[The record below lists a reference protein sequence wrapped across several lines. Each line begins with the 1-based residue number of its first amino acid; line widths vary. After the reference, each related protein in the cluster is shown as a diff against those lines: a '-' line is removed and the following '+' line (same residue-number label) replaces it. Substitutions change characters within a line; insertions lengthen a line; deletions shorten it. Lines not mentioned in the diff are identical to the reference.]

1 MQEIDGKKEQIL
13 TTARSLFARLGYAGV
28 GIRKIAEDSNCNL
41 SAISYYFGGKENL
54 YAECFSYS
62 LKKDVTEFTDLLAG
76 PNDKENFAVK
86 LRSFCMAF
94 AHHVVHHS
102 ELMQLLVSEMN
113 AQVLGTRNLHKQ
125 IFTPIT
131 EPLVKFL
138 EEGKAS
144 GILKSNF
151 SIPMTVRM
159 LLLGV
164 VVEVVFLKESNSID
178 VIVDELVTVCTGS
191 IYA

>member
-13 TTARSLFARLGYAGV
+13 STARTLFARLGYAGV

-54 YAECFSYS
+54 YAECFSLS
-62 LKKDVTEFTDLLAG
+62 PSKDVIEFTDLLTTASTREDFG
-76 PNDKENFAVK
+76 IK

-94 AHHVVHHS
+94 AHYAVRHS

-113 AQVLGTRNLHKQ
+113 SQVLGSPNLHKS
-125 IFTPIT
+125 IFKPIT
-131 EPLVKFL
+131 EPLFNFF
-138 EEGKAS
+138 EEGKKS
-144 GILKSNF
+144 GLLNSELN
-151 SIPMTVRM
+151 IPIVARM
-159 LLLGV
+159 LLGGLV
-164 VVEVVFLKESNSID
+164 IEVIFLKENNSID
-178 VIVDELVTVCTGS
+178 VVVDELVNICTGS

>member
-54 YAECFSYS
+54 YAECFSHS
-62 LKKDVTEFTDLLAG
+62 LSKDVIEFTDLLTV
-76 PNDKENFAVK
+76 PNDREDFAIK

-94 AHHVVHHS
+94 AHHAIRNS

-113 AQVLGTRNLHKQ
+113 AQV
-125 IFTPIT
+125 
-131 EPLVKFL
+131 
-138 EEGKAS
+138 
-144 GILKSNF
+144 
-151 SIPMTVRM
+151 
-159 LLLGV
+159 
-164 VVEVVFLKESNSID
+164 
-178 VIVDELVTVCTGS
+178 
-191 IYA
+191 